1 MVGFDCTNCTSHYN
15 TDKSKKGGAADDRSG
30 SFQPGADL
38 PADRG
43 AGHGAG
49 PFRRLAGWDPAAL
62 GAGTNP
68 NTIQKAYQELE
79 NRGIIRSAAGRGSF
93 VAGREAA
100 QGILR
105 AQAESSLRE
114 AAQKAVL
121 AGLTREEAARLIDE
135 AWKGEGKP

>member
-1 MVGFDCTNCTSHYN
+1 MIAVDLSSRVPIYRQIVERVTELVLLGVWPEGTQLPSV
-15 TDKSKKGGAADDRSG
+15 RS
-30 SFQPGADL
+30 
-38 PADRG
+38 
-43 AGHGAG
+43 
-49 PFRRLAGWDPAAL
+49 LALEL
-62 GAGTNP
+62 GANP

-79 NRGIIRSAAGRGSF
+79 SRGIIRSAAGRGSF

-121 AGLTREEAARLIDE
+121 AGLSREEAARLIDE

>member
-1 MVGFDCTNCTSHYN
+1 MIAVDLSSRVPIYRQIVERVTELVLLGVWPEGTQLPSV
-15 TDKSKKGGAADDRSG
+15 RS
-30 SFQPGADL
+30 
-38 PADRG
+38 
-43 AGHGAG
+43 
-49 PFRRLAGWDPAAL
+49 LALEL
-62 GAGTNP
+62 GANP

-79 NRGIIRSAAGRGSF
+79 SRGIIRSAAGRGSF

>member
-1 MVGFDCTNCTSHYN
+1 MIAVDLSSRVPIYRQIVERVTELVLLGVWPDGTQLPSV
-15 TDKSKKGGAADDRSG
+15 RS
-30 SFQPGADL
+30 
-38 PADRG
+38 
-43 AGHGAG
+43 
-49 PFRRLAGWDPAAL
+49 LAL
-62 GAGTNP
+62 ELGTNP

-121 AGLTREEAARLIDE
+121 AGLTREEAAKLIDE

>member
-1 MVGFDCTNCTSHYN
+1 MIAVDLSSRVPIYRQIVERVTELVLLGVWPEGTQLPSV
-15 TDKSKKGGAADDRSG
+15 RS
-30 SFQPGADL
+30 
-38 PADRG
+38 
-43 AGHGAG
+43 
-49 PFRRLAGWDPAAL
+49 LAL
-62 GAGTNP
+62 ELGTNP

-79 NRGIIRSAAGRGSF
+79 SRGIIRSAAGRGSF

-121 AGLTREEAARLIDE
+121 AGLTREEAAKLIDE
-135 AWKGEGKP
+135 VWEGEGKP

>member
-1 MVGFDCTNCTSHYN
+1 MIAVDLSSRVPIYRQIVERVTELVLLGVWPEGTQLPSV
-15 TDKSKKGGAADDRSG
+15 RS
-30 SFQPGADL
+30 
-38 PADRG
+38 
-43 AGHGAG
+43 
-49 PFRRLAGWDPAAL
+49 LALEL
-62 GAGTNP
+62 GT
-68 NTIQKAYQELE
+68 
-79 NRGIIRSAAGRGSF
+79 IRSAAGRGSV

>member
-1 MVGFDCTNCTSHYN
+1 MIAVDLSSRVPIYRQIVERVTELVLLGVWPEGTQLPSV
-15 TDKSKKGGAADDRSG
+15 RS
-30 SFQPGADL
+30 
-38 PADRG
+38 
-43 AGHGAG
+43 
-49 PFRRLAGWDPAAL
+49 LAL
-62 GAGTNP
+62 ELGTNP

-121 AGLTREEAARLIDE
+121 AGLTREDAARLIDE

>member
-1 MVGFDCTNCTSHYN
+1 MIAVDLSSRVPIYRQIVERVTELVLLGVWPEGTQLPSV
-15 TDKSKKGGAADDRSG
+15 RS
-30 SFQPGADL
+30 
-38 PADRG
+38 
-43 AGHGAG
+43 
-49 PFRRLAGWDPAAL
+49 LAL
-62 GAGTNP
+62 ELGTNP

-79 NRGIIRSAAGRGSF
+79 SRGIIRSAAGRGSF

>member
-1 MVGFDCTNCTSHYN
+1 MIAVDLSSRVPIYRQIVERITELVLLGVWPEGTQLPSV
-15 TDKSKKGGAADDRSG
+15 RS
-30 SFQPGADL
+30 
-38 PADRG
+38 
-43 AGHGAG
+43 
-49 PFRRLAGWDPAAL
+49 LAL
-62 GAGTNP
+62 ELGTNP

-79 NRGIIRSAAGRGSF
+79 SRGIIRSAAGRGSF